1 MAQIIASTYELLEQI
16 GSGGGGIVYRGR
28 HIRLDKDVV
37 LKADKRTLAAA
48 PEVLRREVDA
58 LKNLSHT
65 YIPQVYD
72 YVEEDGVVYTVMDF
86 IQGESLDKPLKNGQH
101 FSQPQ
106 VIEWACQI
114 LDALR
119 YLHSRPPHGILHS
132 DIKPANIMLT
142 PEGDVRLIDFNIA
155 LALGEDGSVRVGY
168 SRGYAS
174 PEHYG
179 LDYSS
184 TGSVTRTTA
193 RFSTIPTKQAVLKN
207 SAPMVNAALALTQT
221 EALDSTDMSTEI
233 LTPGTSR
240 PMDTTELL
248 PSPSFSKAPPNP
260 TPSTGSVS
268 DTSPKKTVVLDVRSD
283 IYSLGATLYHLLT
296 GIRPAEDAK
305 SVMPINAPGVSPAVS
320 AIIQKAMSP
329 DPDDRYQSAQ
339 EMLDAFE
346 HLHDR
351 DPRTVRHK
359 RRVKITA
366 AVLACM
372 FLAGGLCS
380 FTGLRQMKQAE
391 QVARIEA
398 ERAEAEQRAAKQAL
412 AAVGESETAYR
423 RGDLPL
429 AAERAMEALRLDSPY
444 TTQAQLA
451 LTNALGVYDLSDG
464 FHPDRTLTLPSEPL
478 RLVLSPGGTRL
489 GAITAFQADIIDLDS
504 SETLAQLPM
513 EPSALSQLIF
523 LDEER
528 LIYAGEG
535 GVTAYDLTSGAALWT
550 GEAATGLALSGDG
563 KKLAAVY
570 KDGDQ
575 ARIYDTASGALVQT
589 VPFQGRRQAVPANDV
604 FADAEN
610 DLFALDASG
619 NWLAVSFS
627 DGNLV
632 LFDLTGG
639 EELELFQASSDSRF
653 EGGFYQDY
661 FAFSAWDGSE
671 SICAVV
677 DMAQMVQTTGFS
689 ASTPFHVQADARGI
703 FLSMDNLMVRLDPA
717 TGEQTELA
725 YPEKDIALFSS
736 QGTYSVT
743 ASKENRCAVFDG
755 RACLLTEL
763 ELDEPC
769 DFLEISGDYAVIGSR
784 NTSSVRLLKQ
794 EDHPDADLF
803 SYDPSYSHQE
813 ARLSTDGSR
822 VMLFSYSGF
831 CLYNIDGTLIAQ
843 AELPGAEQIYDQQF
857 RREEDG
863 TSYLEVFYND
873 GAVRSYSAQDG
884 ALLNERVGKKPSEDL
899 YEEFFTDRLRI
910 TSPLHDT
917 PTAYDRE
924 TGELVATLEPDA
936 FLTYVTQVGDR
947 IITEYVSSQGERYG
961 LLLDESCQV
970 LARMPSLCDVNGD
983 MLVFDYPSG
992 NLRQCRIYSLQ
1003 ELMALAE

>member
-37 LKADKRTLAAA
+37 LKADRRTLTTA

-72 YVEEDGVVYTVMDF
+72 YVEEGGVVYTVMDF
-86 IQGESLDKPLKNGQH
+86 IQGESLDKSLKSGQH

-106 VIEWACQI
+106 VIEWACQL

-142 PEGDVRLIDFNIA
+142 PEGDIRLIDFNIA

-179 LDYSS
+179 LDYTK
-184 TGSVTRTTA
+184 TGSSTRTTA

-207 SAPMVNAALALTQT
+207 SAPMPATGPVLTQT
-221 EALDSTDMSTEI
+221 ETVDSTDI
-233 LTPGTSR
+233 LVPGADTSLEA
-240 PMDTTELL
+240 TELL
-248 PSPSFSKAPPNP
+248 PPSGAPKV
-260 TPSTGSVS
+260 PSGPEPVS
-268 DTSPKKTVVLDVRSD
+268 AGDTSSKKTVVLDVRSD

-296 GIRPAEDAK
+296 GIKPAEDAK
-305 SVMPINAPGVSPAVS
+305 SVMPINASGVSPTVS
-320 AIIQKAMSP
+320 AIIRKAMSP

-391 QVARIEA
+391 QMARIEA
-398 ERAEAEQRAAKQAL
+398 EQAEAEQRAAKQAL
-412 AAVGESETAYR
+412 AAVGESEAAYR
-423 RGDLPL
+423 QGDLPL

-444 TTQAQLA
+444 TAQAQLA

-464 FHPDRTLTLPSEPL
+464 FRPDRMLTLPSEPL

-504 SETLAQLPM
+504 GETLAQLPM
-513 EPSALSQLIF
+513 EPSALSQLVF

-528 LIYAGEG
+528 LIYAGER
-535 GVTAYDLTSGAALWT
+535 GVTAYNLTGGATLWT

-570 KDGDQ
+570 KDEDQ
-575 ARIYDTASGALVQT
+575 ARIYDTASGVLAHT
-589 VPFQGRRQAVPANDV
+589 VSFQGRRQAVQANDI
-604 FADAEN
+604 FADAAN

-627 DGNLV
+627 DGSLV
-632 LFDLTGG
+632 LFDLAGG
-639 EELELFQASSDSRF
+639 EELELLQVSSDSRF
-653 EGGFYQDY
+653 EGGFCQNY

-677 DMAQMVQTTGFS
+677 DMAQLAQTAGFS

-743 ASKENRCAVFDG
+743 ASKESRCAVFDG
-755 RACLLTEL
+755 RACQLAEL
-763 ELDEPC
+763 ELEDPC

-784 NTSSVRLLKQ
+784 NTSSVRLLKR
-794 EDHPDADLF
+794 EDHSDAYLF

-813 ARLSTDGSR
+813 ARLSADGSR
-822 VMLFSYSGF
+822 VMLFSYTGF
-831 CLYNIDGTLIAQ
+831 CLYNIDGSLIAQ
-843 AELPGAEQIYDQQF
+843 TELPDAEQVYDQQF

-873 GAVRSYSAQDG
+873 GTMRSYSAQDG
-884 ALLNERVGKKPSEDL
+884 SLLNERVGEKPSGDL
-899 YEEFFTDRLRI
+899 SEEFFTDRLRI
-910 TSPLHDT
+910 ISPLHET
-917 PTAYDRE
+917 PAAYDRE
-924 TGELVATLEPDA
+924 TGELVSELEKDA
-936 FLTYVTQVGDR
+936 FLTYVTQAGDF
-947 IITEYVSSQGERYG
+947 IITEYVSAQGERYG

-970 LARMPSLCDVNGD
+970 LARMPNLCDIIGD
-983 MLVFDYPSG
+983 TLVFDYPSG